1 MITAFIV
8 VGLLA
13 LVMRWIFRPS
23 HPRGSGPLID
33 ASDSPELGLLDVVA
47 TELPRQA
54 AMEARALLGEAG
66 IRSTMSR
73 RRSGQLDVLVFRS
86 DADRARQLLS

>member
-33 ASDSPELGLLDVVA
+33 ASDSRELGLLDVVA
-47 TELPRQA
+47 TALPRQA

-66 IRSTMSR
+66 IRSSMSR